1 VSCKLALNYE
11 RIMKSKVMAF
21 FDDLNHMI
29 RTRGFLGSIL
39 KIKKKK
45 EKRKKKRR
53 GTKCMRK
60 GENRGHISNFYLIS
74 RIKF

>member
-1 VSCKLALNYE
+1 
-11 RIMKSKVMAF
+11 
-21 FDDLNHMI
+21 MI